1 MENVLIL
8 MGIFSICIFIYGLYI
23 FSSKNPSLPYTYHGR
38 RDKKYLKYLGKM
50 TMISSLIPI
59 VCTCIF
65 WLITN
70 IIISFILS
78 VIFCILVFVLGIK
91 IFS

>member
-1 MENVLIL
+1 MEYVLIL

-23 FSSKNPSLPYTYHGR
+23 FMSKNPSLPYTYHGS
-38 RDKKYLKYLGKM
+38 RDKNYLRYLGKM
-50 TMISSLIPI
+50 TMLSSLIPI

-70 IIISFILS
+70 IIISCILS
-78 VIFCILVFVLGIK
+78 ILFCILLFIFGIK

>member
-1 MENVLIL
+1 MENVFIL
-8 MGIFSICIFIYGLYI
+8 MGIFSICIFIYGIYI
-23 FSSKNPSLPYTYHGR
+23 YMSKNPSLPYTYHGR
-38 RDKKYLKYLGKM
+38 RDRGYLKYLGKM
-50 TMISSLIPI
+50 TMLSSLIPI

-78 VIFCILVFVLGIK
+78 VIFCVLVFVLGIK

>member
-8 MGIFSICIFIYGLYI
+8 MGIFSICIFIYGIYI
-23 FSSKNPSLPYTYHGR
+23 YMSKNPSLPYTYHGR
-38 RDKKYLKYLGKM
+38 RDRDYLKYLGKM
-50 TMISSLIPI
+50 TMLSSLIPI

-65 WLITN
+65 CFISN

-78 VIFCILVFVLGIK
+78 IIFCILVFVLGIK

>member
-8 MGIFSICIFIYGLYI
+8 MGIFSICIFIYGIYI
-23 FSSKNPSLPYTYHGR
+23 YMSKNPSLPYTYHGR
-38 RDKKYLKYLGKM
+38 RDRDYLKYLGKM
-50 TMISSLIPI
+50 TMLSSLIPI
-59 VCTCIF
+59 ICTFIF
-65 WLITN
+65 CFISN

-78 VIFCILVFVLGIK
+78 IVFCILVFVLGIK

>member
-1 MENVLIL
+1 MEYVLIL

-23 FSSKNPSLPYTYHGR
+23 FMSKNPSLPYTYHGS
-38 RDKKYLKYLGKM
+38 RDRNYLRYLGKM
-50 TMISSLIPI
+50 TMLSSLIPI

-65 WLITN
+65 CFISN
-70 IIISFILS
+70 IFLSFILS
-78 VIFCILVFVLGIK
+78 ILFCILLFIFGIK